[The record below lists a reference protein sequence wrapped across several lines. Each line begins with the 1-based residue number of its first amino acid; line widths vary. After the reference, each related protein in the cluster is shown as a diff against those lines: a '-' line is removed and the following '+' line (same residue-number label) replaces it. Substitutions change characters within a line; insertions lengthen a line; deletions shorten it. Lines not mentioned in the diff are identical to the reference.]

1 MARHSLLETVMRP
14 ASIRLAPLA
23 LACALLFSSPLVL
36 ADNPPSESKVL
47 GSITAESGKTYGS
60 LDSVNGGISVQSNA
74 RVATAETVNGGIS
87 IADGAKV
94 EKAETV
100 NGGISIGNNVALGS
114 AETVNGGIRMGEA
127 GTVSG
132 SIETVNGGIRIAAGT
147 TVAGGAETVNGDI
160 ALDGAKVKGTL
171 RTVNGDLTLSK
182 GAEAGAIHV
191 DEPHRGWWNWGTET
205 PPRVVIGAGCTVH
218 GTLVFER
225 EVKLY
230 VHESAKIG
238 AVTGATVVRF
248 SGESAPE

>member
-1 MARHSLLETVMRP
+1 MAPHSLLETVMRP
-14 ASIRLAPLA
+14 SPIRLAPLA
-23 LACALLFSSPLVL
+23 LACALLFSSTLVW

-74 RVATAETVNGGIS
+74 RVTSAETVNGGIS
-87 IADGAKV
+87 IGDGAHV
-94 EKAETV
+94 ANAETV
-100 NGGISIGNNVALGS
+100 NGGISIGNRVTLGS

-132 SIETVNGGIRIAAGT
+132 GIETVNGGIRIAAGT
-147 TVAGGAETVNGDI
+147 TVSGGAETVNGDI
-160 ALDGAKVKGTL
+160 ELDGAKVKGTL
-171 RTVNGDLTLSK
+171 RTVNGDLTLTK

-205 PPRVVIGAGCTVH
+205 APRVVIGAGCTVH

-225 EVKLY
+225 EVKLF

-238 AVTGATVVRF
+238 SVSGATAIRF
-248 SGESAPE
+248 LGDVAPE